1 MNSWQL
7 GPKTTRTKT
16 TRTTDK
22 TTRTTSLR
30 QLGPL
35 LEDNSDHFWGQL
47 GPIFRVKSDH
57 FYVSYN
63 HFLKT
68 TWTTFL
74 GQLGP
79 ILMAIHPV
87 LLNAN
92 WYSHRQK
99 LTISFKN
106 CLSET
111 RFYSIILIFSSNFK
125 KLLHVY
131 IEKKHISFF
140 FNFIIPLI
148 FTLKTSKY
156 CDRGKK
162 DQHNIQQY
170 IHSKP
175 NKQNRVHVIV

>member
-1 MNSWQL
+1 MYLQKFVSEVKFQWNDDVRFVLDRQSSWSFIILSWIRDNSDQRQL
-7 GPKTTRTKT
+7 GPRQ
-16 TRTTDK
+16 
-22 TTRTTSLR
+22 LGPLIR

-111 RFYSIILIFSSNFK
+111 RFYSIILYFSSNF
-125 KLLHVY
+125 
-131 IEKKHISFF
+131 
-140 FNFIIPLI
+140 
-148 FTLKTSKY
+148 
-156 CDRGKK
+156 
-162 DQHNIQQY
+162 Q
-170 IHSKP
+170 
-175 NKQNRVHVIV
+175 